1 MHKLIV
7 ALIGLMVTGMAGA
20 KLPPPTEEANAKA
33 AEAKDKAAW
42 TDKVAAYQLCR
53 SQDKVAAYY
62 KKTKGSTVKPAT
74 AAPVAVASQ
83 TAAPVAPIVI
93 PPCQNPGPYIAAQPA
108 AKVGVADA
116 MPVPAAGKPPA
127 AAAAKK

>member
-20 KLPPPTEEANAKA
+20 KLPPPTGEASAKA
-33 AEAKDKAAW
+33 TEAKDKAAW

-62 KKTKGSTVKPAT
+62 KKTKGSTVKQAT
-74 AAPVAVASQ
+74 AAPAAS
-83 TAAPVAPIVI
+83 IVI

-108 AKVGVADA
+108 VKVGVADA

-127 AAAAKK
+127 AAATKK

>member
-20 KLPPPTEEANAKA
+20 KLPPPTGEASTKA
-33 AEAKDKAAW
+33 TEAKDKAAW

-108 AKVGVADA
+108 VKVGVADA
-116 MPVPAAGKPPA
+116 LPVPAAGKPPA
-127 AAAAKK
+127 AAATKK